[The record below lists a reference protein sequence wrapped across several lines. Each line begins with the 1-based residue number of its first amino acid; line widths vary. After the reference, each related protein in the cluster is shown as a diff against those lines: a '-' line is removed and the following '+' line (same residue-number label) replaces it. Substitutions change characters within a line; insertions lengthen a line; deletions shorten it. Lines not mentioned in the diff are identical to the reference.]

1 MKISNNK
8 VKVIIGVYEFSIHDT
23 VFDKPSF
30 IESSEIEINIEE
42 LNVYCDDNS
51 ILSYLKEDD
60 TDTLNEIIDEYIKDN
75 ENEILKK
82 INKEDFFSSFFKIKR
97 YEKDESKIEQDEY
110 ENICYENKKMGE
122 FLEKLGLTPDEIT
135 SYVIN
140 GSEEDINKMITCVK
154 GL

>member
-122 FLEKLGLTPDEIT
+122 FLEKLGLTSDEIT